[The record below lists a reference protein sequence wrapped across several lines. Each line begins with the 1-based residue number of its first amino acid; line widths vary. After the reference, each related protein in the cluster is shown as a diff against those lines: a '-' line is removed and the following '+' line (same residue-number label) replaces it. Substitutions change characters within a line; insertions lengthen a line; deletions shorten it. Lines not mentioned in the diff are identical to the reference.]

1 MDEGRWTT
9 VTESNFDHERRGL
22 EAIRAKL
29 PNVDPWFAWSNFT
42 FTERYGHIRE
52 VDLLVIAP
60 NGVHLIELKDWR
72 GQLTVENGD
81 WVRKFDNGRRRKLH
95 RNPLYLVNQKAKE
108 LASLLADAGAPV
120 FVESRLCL
128 THPDLR
134 FEVPEGDR
142 LHTHTIRELVS
153 TLQQP
158 PQDIGNRISP
168 GRALKIAAALDSIGI
183 GRSEADRMVGAYKL
197 TESIGTGPTWTDYR
211 AEHTDLGTPA
221 RIRIYLS
228 ERGADQAARTSVY
241 EAAKRE
247 AAVLHRFRH
256 PGVVRFVDI
265 DSGGHPAGPALIF
278 EYRLETLRLDEYLAE
293 YGPSLDIRD
302 RIQLVRQ
309 LAETIRAAHK
319 ARVYHRGLAAHSV
332 HVLPRLRDSTGRELS
347 GPERWQHPLLQISDW
362 QIATQRSSTRV
373 RGLTQYAPTALS
385 ATHLAPGT
393 DVYLAPELTA
403 AKADPITM
411 DVYGLGTLTYLL
423 VAGQPPAANQAELL
437 ARFEAGQG
445 LRPGAVVDGL
455 SDNID
460 DLVDAATAYQPTR
473 RLATA
478 EEFLEM
484 LEIVEDEL
492 TAPATPD
499 PEPAA
504 PEKDP
509 LDAVAGDVLDGR
521 WEVRRR
527 LGTGS
532 TSRAFLVRDLR
543 AEPKLRPFAVLKVAL
558 SDDRVEGLTREAEV
572 LGRLRKDARIIQ
584 VMEPGL
590 MTIGSRTALLIEYV
604 GDEREL
610 DTPVDGGVVTKR
622 RRAEETVARQLRDS
636 GRLSVDQLEAYGEY
650 LFGAVEFLEGEG
662 IWHRDLKPDNIAI
675 RVRPN
680 RTRQL
685 VLIDFSLAW
694 YQGQE
699 PGAGTDGY
707 LDPFVGTLVRSTYD
721 AHAER
726 YALAATLH
734 EMASAELPR
743 WGDGSMSARQTDS
756 KEYPYPDIAADAFDP
771 SIRDGLVAF
780 FRKVLHRNT
789 TERFDDLKPMRDA
802 WRRIFLDLARSV
814 PSRPATTRPP
824 VTGATTDENATPG
837 IAPAEDDAAGQER
850 DRIAAQV
857 TRGTHLSTAGLTSA
871 AEQFLYGLD
880 ITTVGRLLDYSR
892 RSLINA
898 PGLGAR
904 TRREIQDR
912 QREWGKLL
920 GAVAPLTRDDRK
932 SAKAELSEARSDA
945 ADDLGEAAM
954 RTLSLDAVVAQLV
967 PERNNNGSNARQV
980 DIVTRLLQVPDVD
993 GVPDLG
999 TWPSQ
1004 KAVAASFGVT
1014 SSAISQNLKRQRQQW
1029 KNDAAFQALRSEVLE
1044 LLEFLGRVAAATEV
1058 ADVLVL
1064 RRGTRLDGRAQRR
1077 ALALA
1082 AVRAVVEVEQ
1092 MSPEDAEFGHT
1103 SKRESEDASMV
1114 VLLAL
1119 EAGEN
1124 SGPNTPSRHALLDY
1138 AVRLGRVADR
1148 LAELETLP
1156 TARTVL
1162 DRMAAIDPPAGGLN
1176 WDENR
1181 TVQIAVGASQH
1192 AAATPRLEIY
1202 PRDLP
1207 LVRAARLTQAGLV
1220 SWTPG
1225 IARDK
1230 QPGLLQKEVHERI
1243 RSRFPELADT
1253 LPTGSRLESALREAG
1268 FDLKLELRSYDNEL
1282 RFLPAHS
1289 ADASSYLSERFRRHA
1304 TATAVTRYAE
1314 DPMIAAA
1321 ARAEEQLLDAARRDG
1336 YRVLTVR
1343 TTRSTAATTE
1353 LTARFSA
1360 EPVSVTA
1367 LLLAALHELIPANGK
1382 PTWETILRAD
1392 VAAPGTQHARR
1403 FAEYV
1408 RTAWG
1413 RIEPQIQERLAT
1425 AAGPVLMT
1433 DTLAYARY
1441 DAMGVLD
1448 RLAEAARH
1456 GGRGLWL
1463 LCPQDDPAREPRLG
1477 TVAVPFQ
1484 AGFHEWISLSD
1495 DWVLNA
1501 HRAVSAKITGGEQ
1514 V

>member
-9 VTESNFDHERRGL
+9 VTESSFDHERRGL

-29 PNVDPWFAWSNFT
+29 PNTDPWFAWSNFT

-72 GQLTVENGD
+72 GRLTVENGS
-81 WVRKFDNGRRRKLH
+81 WVRTFDNGRRKSQ
-95 RNPLYLVNQKAKE
+95 RNPLHLVNQKAKE
-108 LASLLADAGAPV
+108 LASLLAEAGVQV
-120 FVESRLCL
+120 FVDSRLCL

-142 LHTHTIRELVS
+142 LHTHTIRELAEV
-153 TLQQP
+153 LQQP
-158 PQDIGNRISP
+158 PSENRNRISP
-168 GRALKIAAALDSIGI
+168 ARAAKIAAALDRIGI

-197 TESIGTGPTWTDYR
+197 IESIGTGPTWTDYR

-278 EYRLETLRLDEYLAE
+278 DYRPDTLRLDEYLAE
-293 YGPSLDIRD
+293 YGASLDIRD
-302 RIQLVRQ
+302 RIALVRQ

-319 ARVYHRGLAAHSV
+319 ARVYHRGLAAHAV
-332 HVLPRLRDSTGRELS
+332 HVVPRVRDSTGRELS
-347 GPERWQHPLLQISDW
+347 GPQRWQSPLLQISDW
-362 QIATQRSSTRV
+362 QVATQRSSTRV
-373 RGLTQYAPTALS
+373 RGLTRFAPTALS
-385 ATHLAPGT
+385 AAHLAPGT

-423 VAGQPPAANQAELL
+423 VVGQPPAASQAELL
-437 ARFEAGQG
+437 ARFEAGTG

-455 SDNID
+455 SDDID

-473 RLATA
+473 RLATVD
-478 EEFLEM
+478 EFLEL
-484 LEIVEDEL
+484 LEIVEDDL
-492 TAPATPD
+492 TAPTAHD
-499 PEPAA
+499 PEPTA
-504 PEKDP
+504 PEKDA
-509 LDAVAGDVLDGR
+509 LEAVAGDVLSGR

-543 AEPKLRPFAVLKVAL
+543 AEAKSRQFAVLKVAL

-584 VMEPGL
+584 VVEPGL
-590 MTIGSRTALLIEYV
+590 MTIGDRTALLIEYV

-610 DTPVDGGVVTKR
+610 DTPADSGGTVTKR
-622 RRAEETVARQLRDS
+622 RRAEDTVARQLRDS

-662 IWHRDLKPDNIAI
+662 VWHRDLKPDNIAI

-707 LDPFVGTLVRSTYD
+707 LDPFVGTLVRSSYD

-743 WGDGSMSARQTDS
+743 WGDGSMSARQTDA

-780 FRKVLHRNT
+780 FRKALHRNT
-789 TERFDDLKPMRDA
+789 AERFDDLKPMRDA

-814 PSRPATTRPP
+814 PSRPATARPA
-824 VTGATTDENATPG
+824 VATPTSEDATPG
-837 IAPAEDDAAGQER
+837 IAPVEDDAAGQER

-857 TRGTHLSTAGLTSA
+857 TRETHLSTAGLTSA

-880 ITTVGRLLDYSR
+880 ITTVGQLLDYSR

-904 TRREIQDR
+904 TRTEIQDR

-920 GAVAPLTRDDRK
+920 GAAAPLTREDRK
-932 SAKAELSEARSDA
+932 AADAELNEVGSDS

-954 RTLSLDAVVAQLV
+954 RTLSLDALVAELV

-980 DIVTRLLQVPDVD
+980 DIVTRLLQVPGVAD
-993 GVPDLG
+993 VPDLG
-999 TWPSQ
+999 AWPSQ
-1004 KAVAASFGVT
+1004 KAVAATFGVT
-1014 SSAISQNLKRQRQQW
+1014 PAAISQNLKRQRQQW
-1029 KNDAAFQALRSEVLE
+1029 KKNPAFQAVRGELLE
-1044 LLEFLGRVAAATEV
+1044 LLEVLGRVASATEL
-1058 ADVLVL
+1058 ADALVL
-1064 RRGTRLDGRAQRR
+1064 RRGTRLDGRERRR

-1092 MSPEDAEFGHT
+1092 MTPVEAEFRHT
-1103 SKRESEDASMV
+1103 AKRESEDAAMV

-1119 EAGEN
+1119 EADEG
-1124 SGPNTPSRHALLDY
+1124 SGSATPSAPALLDY
-1138 AVRLGRVADR
+1138 AVRLGKVADR

-1162 DRMAAIDPPAGGLN
+1162 DRMAAIDPPAGAVD
-1176 WDENR
+1176 WDERR

-1225 IARDK
+1225 VARDR

-1253 LPTGSRLESALREAG
+1253 LPTGSRLETALREAG
-1268 FDLKLELRSYDNEL
+1268 FELKLELRSYDNEL

-1289 ADASSYLSERFRRHA
+1289 GDASSFLSERLGRRA
-1304 TATAVTRYAE
+1304 TATTVTRYAE
-1314 DPMIAAA
+1314 DPMLAAA
-1321 ARAEEQLLDAARRDG
+1321 ALAEEQLVDASRRDG

-1343 TTRSTAATTE
+1343 APLSTLAAAE
-1353 LTARFSA
+1353 LTDRFSA

-1367 LLLAALHELIPANGK
+1367 LFLAALRELIPASGK

-1392 VAAPGTQHARR
+1392 VAAPGTQHARK
-1403 FAEYV
+1403 FGEYA

-1413 RIEPQIQERLAT
+1413 RVEPQISELLDT
-1425 AAGPVLMT
+1425 AAAPVLMT

-1441 DAMGVLD
+1441 DAMGVLE
-1448 RLAEAARH
+1448 RLAETARH
-1456 GGRGLWL
+1456 GGHGLWL
-1463 LCPQDDPAREPRLG
+1463 LCPQDDPARGPRLG
-1477 TVAVPFQ
+1477 TTAVPFQ
-1484 AGFHEWISLSD
+1484 PGFNEWISLPD
-1495 DWVLNA
+1495 DWVRNA
-1501 HRAVSAKITGGEQ
+1501 HRASSANTPVGDR